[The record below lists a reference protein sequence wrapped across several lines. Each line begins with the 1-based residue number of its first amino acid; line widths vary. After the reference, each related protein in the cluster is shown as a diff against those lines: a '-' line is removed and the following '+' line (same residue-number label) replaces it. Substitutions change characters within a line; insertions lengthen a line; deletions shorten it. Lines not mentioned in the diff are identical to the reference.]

1 MIIAL
6 NGCALFRPV
15 VLTQNRV
22 PSNWSDKVSLPKS
35 QGDYRHIPKVCQ
47 SYAKDYLGALRGV
60 SIANI
65 ELEKIHGLSDQ

>member
-15 VLTQNRV
+15 VVTKNRV
-22 PSNWSDKVSLPKS
+22 PSNWSDKVNIPDPL
-35 QGDYRHIPKVCQ
+35 GDYSNIPKTCN
-47 SYAKDYLGALRGV
+47 SYVKDYLGALRGI

-65 ELEKIHGLSDQ
+65 ELEKIDGMSEI